1 MKIESIFAKNIN
13 RPINGVIKA
22 DQNDTAYNELDEY
35 VITKEVDLHLRS
47 FVDAYLLGLDPKKNA
62 DVSAKMGVWVSGFF
76 GSGKSHFIKILSY
89 LLKNQ
94 PVSEE
99 GKEAK
104 TPLSFFIEKVSDDAV
119 LQGDL
124 KRMANA
130 SSEVILFNIDSKAQQ
145 NHNRDAILQVFL
157 KVFNEHVGYCGDHP
171 EVAHMERFLDDK
183 GKYQAF
189 IDTLASD
196 HNLDWNAE
204 RDSYQ
209 FYGLEVGDALSKVL
223 NQQIS
228 DPQAFIDNL
237 DKGLSLSI
245 ENFAKWVQQYLDKQG
260 GGKRLVFLVDEVGQY
275 IGGHTQLMLN
285 LQTITEEL
293 GTKCHGRAWVVVTSQ
308 EDIEAVVGSGGF
320 GKDNSKDFSK
330 IQGRFTT
337 RLSLSGSNADEV
349 IQRRLLSKSDDAT
362 VALKTLF
369 HDKGDILRNQ
379 ITFRDAAIT
388 LKPFADTDS
397 FVDCYPFPPYQFLL
411 VQKIFEASR
420 QFGATGGH
428 LSKGERSMLD
438 AFQTAALAVK
448 DKPLGALVPLDSFY
462 PSIESFLEG
471 VVRTAISRVDNIVD
485 RSPFDSRVLKTLFLI
500 RYVEEVPA
508 NIDNLITFFVDEVD
522 ADKRALRSNIEE
534 SLIRLERD
542 TLISRNGDLYFFLT
556 NEERDINKE
565 IKDQDYSQTDLHK
578 LMGEIVFEDVLKDLR
593 RYRFAGN
600 GKDFDLTRL
609 IDLAPVGNRSDGGLT
624 LSVLTPLTPDFASF
638 TDPRCIEMSIEGEV
652 GQLVIRLRD
661 DQKLTDEITVYIQT
675 NNYLRLKTDGSLPL
689 TTKRIHDDKRQE
701 NTQRRNRIN
710 ATLTQ
715 MLEEAK
721 FFVLGNEKSYTGGPK
736 GAVEAALRFLVE
748 NSYNK
753 LSYIQHSPS
762 DHLSEI
768 RRLLADPTGE
778 ELDLLGG
785 SQNGQALKDVLDY
798 IDLLSG
804 RSQSVNLGTL
814 ITERFAKHPYGW
826 KENDTLLLVCRLYKA
841 GQIELSAGGVKLQ
854 ANEIYAQVDGTTKWN
869 RVSLSRRKTVD
880 RADIQAVRALA
891 RDLFGIAAPEG
902 EDDLHAWLR
911 TRFDNQS
918 RNLGNWSALATTGN
932 YPGTDD
938 IADIQGVLNKVLA
951 NQDSFAFLEHVK
963 ANADDLVDAG
973 DRYQRLETFYTQQRP
988 QWDALSLAYRNE
1000 FEPNAFF
1007 LTRDPDAAT
1016 ALATVRSI
1024 LSDPKPYGRIKDS
1037 APLIATLRTAND
1049 TVIAERRAEA
1059 LAKVDPQIETIK
1071 QDLAQIGVDADFSNQ
1086 CLKPIQDI
1094 RKKIEVETRSGQL
1107 TNLVTEAADAAE
1119 MAHGAIEKAVAAAQK
1134 AAAATSVEPEP
1145 SKVREPV
1152 AAPLVTPTK
1161 VAKPENFK
1169 PRRQITAKSVT
1180 AKQYLETSQDV
1191 EDYLAAL
1198 RMQLEEAI
1206 ASNARIEIL

>member
-1 MKIESIFAKNIN
+1 MKIENIFSKDIN

-22 DQNDTAYNELDEY
+22 DQSDKAYNELEEY
-35 VITKEVDLHLRS
+35 VITKEVDRHLRQ
-47 FVDAYLLGLDPKKNA
+47 FVDAFLLGIDRKKDT

-89 LLKNQ
+89 LLNNQ

-99 GKEAK
+99 GKDAK
-104 TPLSFFIEKVSDDAV
+104 TPLDFFIEKVVGDSV
-119 LQGDL
+119 FQGDL
-124 KRMANA
+124 RRLANA
-130 SSEVILFNIDSKAQQ
+130 HTEVILFNIDSKAEQ
-145 NHNRDAILQVFL
+145 NHSRDAILQVFL

-189 IDTLASD
+189 IDTLATD
-196 HNLDWNAE
+196 HNLDWKAE

-209 FYGLEVGDALSKVL
+209 FYATEVGDALSKVL
-223 NQQIS
+223 NQRI
-228 DPQAFIDNL
+228 DEPQAFIDNL

-245 ENFAKWVQQYLDKQG
+245 ENFAKWVQQYLDRQG
-260 GGKRLVFLVDEVGQY
+260 SDKRLVFLVDEVGQF
-275 IGGHTQLMLN
+275 IGGQTQLMLN

-293 GTKCHGRAWVVVTSQ
+293 GTKCQGRAWVVVTSQ
-308 EDIEAVVGSGGF
+308 EDIEAVVGAGGF

-349 IQRRLLSKSDDAT
+349 IQRRLLSKSDDAAA
-362 VALKTLF
+362 ALKTLF

-388 LKPFADTDS
+388 LRPFADTDS

-438 AFQTAALAVK
+438 AFQTAALAIK

-471 VVRTAISRVDNIVD
+471 VVRTAIARVDNIVD

-508 NIDNLITFFVDEVD
+508 NIDNLVTFFVDEVD
-522 ADKRALRSNIEE
+522 ADKRALRGSIEE
-534 SLIRLERD
+534 SLLRLERD

-565 IKDQDYSQTDLHK
+565 IKAQDYSQTDL
-578 LMGEIVFEDVLKDLR
+578 LRLLGEVIFEDVLKDLR

-609 IDLAPVGNRSDGGLT
+609 VDLSPYGNRNEGSLT
-624 LSVLTPLTPDFASF
+624 LSVLTPLAPDFATF
-638 TDPRCIEMSIEGEV
+638 TDPRCIELSMEG
-652 GQLVIRLRD
+652 LVIKLRD
-661 DQKLTDEITVYIQT
+661 DKKLADEITTYIQT
-675 NNYLRLKTDGSLPL
+675 QNYLKLKTDGSLPL
-689 TTKRIHDDKRQE
+689 TAKRIHDDKRQE

-721 FFVLGNEKSYTGGPK
+721 FFVLGNEKTLTGGPK
-736 GAVEAALRFLVE
+736 AAVESGLRYLVE
-748 NSYNK
+748 NSYSK
-753 LSYIQHSPS
+753 LSYIQHSAS
-762 DHLSEI
+762 DHMAEI
-768 RRLLADPTGE
+768 RRLMADPTGE

-785 SQNGQALKDVLDY
+785 SQNAKALKDVLEY
-798 IDLLSG
+798 VDLLSS
-804 RSQSVNLGTL
+804 RSQSVNLGVL
-814 ITERFAKHPYGW
+814 INERFARHPYGW
-826 KENDTLLLVCRLYKA
+826 KEQDTLLLVCRLFKA
-841 GQIELSAGGVKLQ
+841 GQIELNANGGKLQ
-854 ANEIYAQVDGTTKWN
+854 AADVYAQIDGSNKWN

-880 RADIQAVRALA
+880 KADIQAVRTLA
-891 RDLFGIAAPEG
+891 RNLFGTAAPEG

-911 TRFDNQS
+911 NRFDEQS
-918 RNLGNWSALATTGN
+918 RHLGNWSALATTGN
-932 YPGTDD
+932 YPGTDE
-938 IADIQGVLNKVLA
+938 IADIQGMLNKVLG
-951 NQDSFAFLEHVK
+951 NQDSYAFLEHLK
-963 ANADDLVDAG
+963 AHDDDLVDAG
-973 DRYQRLETFYTQQRP
+973 DRYQRLHTFYTQQRP
-988 QWDALSLAYRNE
+988 QWDALSSAYRDE

-1007 LTRDPDAAT
+1007 LGRDAEAAT
-1016 ALATVRSI
+1016 ALTTVRSI
-1024 LSDPKPYGRIKDS
+1024 LNDPKPYGRIKES
-1037 APLIATLRTAND
+1037 APLIATLRAAND
-1049 TVIAERRAEA
+1049 AVIVERRAEA

-1071 QDLAQIGVDADFSNQ
+1071 QDLSQIGVDADFSNQ
-1086 CLKPIQDI
+1086 CLKPLQDI
-1094 RKKIEVETRSGQL
+1094 RKKIETETRSGQL
-1107 TNLVTEAADAAE
+1107 TNLVTEADDAAE
-1119 MAHGAIEKAVAAAQK
+1119 NAHSRIEKAVEAATK
-1134 AAAATSVEPEP
+1134 AAAAPTPNPEP
-1145 SKVREPV
+1145 AKVKEPA
-1152 AAPLVTPTK
+1152 AAPYAPPTK

-1169 PRRQITAKSVT
+1169 PRRQITARLAASKP
-1180 AKQYLETSQDV
+1180 YLESTQDV
-1191 EDYLAAL
+1191 EDYLSAL
-1198 RMQLEEAI
+1198 REQLEEAI

>member
-1 MKIESIFAKNIN
+1 MKIESIFAKDIN
-13 RPINGVIKA
+13 RAINGVIKA
-22 DQNDTAYNELDEY
+22 DQSDKAYNELEEY
-35 VITKEVDLHLRS
+35 VITKEVDRHLRQ
-47 FVDAYLLGLDPKKNA
+47 FVDAFLLGIDRKKDA

-89 LLKNQ
+89 LLNNQ

-104 TPLSFFIEKVSDDAV
+104 TPLDFFIEKVVGDSV
-119 LQGDL
+119 FQGDL
-124 KRMANA
+124 RRLANA
-130 SSEVILFNIDSKAQQ
+130 QTEVILFNIDSKAEQ
-145 NHNRDAILQVFL
+145 NHSRDAILQVFL

-183 GKYQAF
+183 GKYQEF
-189 IDTLASD
+189 IDALATD
-196 HNLDWNAE
+196 HNLDWKAE

-209 FYGLEVGDALSKVL
+209 FYATEVGDALSKVL
-223 NQQIS
+223 NQRIEN
-228 DPQAFIDNL
+228 PQAFIDDL

-245 ENFAKWVQQYLDKQG
+245 ENFAKWVQQYLDRQG
-260 GGKRLVFLVDEVGQY
+260 SDKRLVFLVDEVGQF
-275 IGGHTQLMLN
+275 IGGQTQLMLN

-293 GTKCHGRAWVVVTSQ
+293 GTKCYGRAWVVVTSQ
-308 EDIEAVVGSGGF
+308 EDIEAVVGAGGF

-337 RLSLSGSNADEV
+337 RLSLSGANADEV
-349 IQRRLLSKSDDAT
+349 IQRRLLSKSDDAAT
-362 VALKTLF
+362 ALKTLF
-369 HDKGDILRNQ
+369 RDKGDILRNQ

-388 LKPFADTDS
+388 LRPFADTDS

-438 AFQTAALAVK
+438 AFQTAALAIK
-448 DKPLGALVPLDSFY
+448 DKPLGALVTLDSFY

-471 VVRTAISRVDNIVD
+471 VVRTAISRVDNIID

-508 NIDNLITFFVDEVD
+508 NIDNLVTFFVDEVD

-534 SLIRLERD
+534 SLLRLERD

-565 IKDQDYSQTDLHK
+565 IKAQDYSQTDLHK
-578 LMGEIVFEDVLKDLR
+578 LLGEVIYEDVLKDLR
-593 RYRFAGN
+593 RYRFTGN

-609 IDLAPVGNRSDGGLT
+609 IDLAPIGNRNEGSLS
-624 LSVLTPLTPDFASF
+624 LSVLTPLAPDFASF
-638 TDPRCIEMSIEGEV
+638 ADPRCIEMSMEGNV
-652 GQLVIRLRD
+652 GQFVIKLRD
-661 DQKLTDEITVYIQT
+661 DQKLADEITTYIQT
-675 NNYLRLKTDGSLPL
+675 QNYLKLKTDGSLPL

-721 FFVLGNEKSYTGGPK
+721 FFVLGNEKSFTGGPK
-736 GAVEAALRFLVE
+736 AAVESGLRYLVE
-748 NSYNK
+748 NSYSK
-753 LSYIQHSPS
+753 LSYVQHSPS
-762 DHLSEI
+762 DHMAEI
-768 RRLLADPTGE
+768 RRLLAEPTGE

-785 SQNGQALKDVLDY
+785 SQNAKALKDVLEY

-804 RSQSVNLGTL
+804 RSQSVNLGSL
-814 ITERFAKHPYGW
+814 INERFSRHPYGW
-826 KENDTLLLVCRLYKA
+826 KEHDTLLLVCRLFKA
-841 GQIELSAGGVKLQ
+841 GQIELSASGVKLQ
-854 ANEIYAQVDGTTKWN
+854 ADKIYAQIDGSNKWN

-880 RADIQAVRALA
+880 KADIQAVRTLA
-891 RDLFGIAAPEG
+891 RNLFTIAAPEG
-902 EDDLHAWLR
+902 EDDLYAWLR
-911 TRFDNQS
+911 TRFDEQS

-938 IADIQGVLNKVLA
+938 IAEIQGVLNKLLA
-951 NQDSFAFLEHVK
+951 NQDSYAFLEAVK
-963 ANADDLVDAG
+963 AQGSDLLDVG
-973 DRYQRLETFYTQQRP
+973 ERYQRIETFYTQQRP
-988 QWDALSLAYRNE
+988 QWDALRSAYANE
-1000 FEPNAFF
+1000 FEPNANFIK
-1007 LTRDPDAAT
+1007 RDVEAAT

-1024 LSDPKPYGRIKDS
+1024 LNDPKPYGRIKES
-1037 APLIATLRTAND
+1037 QPLIATLRIANEA
-1049 TVIAERRAEA
+1049 VVAERRAVA
-1059 LAKVDPQIETIK
+1059 FAKVDPQIETIK
-1071 QDLAQIGVDADFSNQ
+1071 QDLAGIGVDADFSNQ

-1094 RKKIEVETRSGQL
+1094 RKRIENETRSGQL
-1107 TNLVTEAADAAE
+1107 TNLVTEADDAAE
-1119 MAHGAIEKAVAAAQK
+1119 IAHSQIESAVAAATK
-1134 AAAATSVEPEP
+1134 AAEQPEPETEG
-1145 SKVREPV
+1145 SKVREP
-1152 AAPLVTPTK
+1152 AAKPLTPAPK
-1161 VAKPENFK
+1161 IKAPENFK
-1169 PRRQITAKSVT
+1169 PRRQITARSV
-1180 AKQYLETSQDV
+1180 ASKPYLETTEDV
-1191 EDYLAAL
+1191 DDYLSAL
-1198 RMQLEEAI
+1198 REQLEEAI

>member
-1 MKIESIFAKNIN
+1 MKIENIFAKDIT
-13 RPINGVIKA
+13 RAINGVIKA
-22 DQNDTAYNELDEY
+22 DQSDKAYNELEEY
-35 VITKEVDLHLRS
+35 VITKEVDRHLRQ
-47 FVDAYLLGLDPKKNA
+47 FVDAFLLGIDRKKDA

-89 LLKNQ
+89 LLNNQ

-99 GKEAK
+99 DKEAK
-104 TPLSFFIEKVSDDAV
+104 TPLDFFLEKVVGDAV
-119 LQGDL
+119 FQGDL

-130 SSEVILFNIDSKAQQ
+130 ATEVILFNIDSKAEQ
-145 NHNRDAILQVFL
+145 NHSRDAILQVFL

-183 GKYQAF
+183 GKYQEF
-189 IDTLASD
+189 INTLASD
-196 HNLDWNAE
+196 HNLDWKAE

-209 FYGLEVGDALSKVL
+209 FYATEVGDALSKVL

-237 DKGLSLSI
+237 EKGLSLSI

-260 GGKRLVFLVDEVGQY
+260 SDKRLVFLVDEVGQF
-275 IGGHTQLMLN
+275 IGGQTQLMLN

-293 GTKCHGRAWVVVTSQ
+293 GTKCQGRAWVVVTSQ
-308 EDIEAVVGSGGF
+308 EDIEAVVGAGGF

-349 IQRRLLSKSDDAT
+349 IQRRLLSKSDDAAD
-362 VALKTLF
+362 ALKTLF

-388 LKPFADTDS
+388 LRPFADTDS

-438 AFQTAALAVK
+438 AFQTAALAIK

-471 VVRTAISRVDNIVD
+471 VVRTAISRVDNIPD

-565 IKDQDYSQTDLHK
+565 IKDQDYGQTDLHK

-624 LSVLTPLTPDFASF
+624 ISVLTPLTPDFASF
-638 TDPRCIEMSIEGEV
+638 TDPRCIEMSHDGAV
-652 GQLVIRLRD
+652 GQLIIRLRD
-661 DQKLTDEITVYIQT
+661 DQKLADEITIYIKTQ
-675 NNYLRLKTDGSLPL
+675 NYLKMKTDGSLPL

-701 NTQRRNRIN
+701 NTLRRNRIN
-710 ATLTQ
+710 ATLNL
-715 MLEEAK
+715 MVEEAK
-721 FFVLGNEKSYTGGPK
+721 FFVLGNEKSFTGGPK
-736 GAVEAALRFLVE
+736 VAVEAALRFLVE

-762 DHLSEI
+762 DHLAEI

-785 SQNGQALKDVLDY
+785 SQNSKALKDVLEY

-804 RSQSVNLGTL
+804 RSQSVNLGAL

-826 KENDTLLLVCRLYKA
+826 KENDTLLLVCRLFKA
-841 GQIELSAGGVKLQ
+841 GQIELSASGVKLQ
-854 ANEIYAQVDGTTKWN
+854 ADEIYAQIDGANKWN

-880 RADIQAVRALA
+880 RADIQTVRTLA

-938 IADIQGVLNKVLA
+938 IADIQGVLNKLLA

-963 ANADDLVDAG
+963 SHADDLIDSG

-988 QWDALSLAYRNE
+988 QWDALSSAYRNE

-1007 LTRDPDAAT
+1007 LARDADTAA
-1016 ALATVRSI
+1016 ALATVRTI
-1024 LSDPKPYGRIKDS
+1024 LNDPKPYGRIKES
-1037 APLIATLRTAND
+1037 EPLIATLRTAND
-1049 TVIAERRAEA
+1049 KVIAERRAEA

-1071 QDLAQIGVDADFSNQ
+1071 QDLAQIGVDADFSNH
-1086 CLKPIQDI
+1086 CMKPIQDI
-1094 RKKIEVETRSGQL
+1094 RKKIETETRSGQL
-1107 TNLVTEAADAAE
+1107 TNLVAEADDAAE
-1119 MAHGAIEKAVAAAQK
+1119 IAHGKIEKAVEA
-1134 AAAATSVEPEP
+1134 
-1145 SKVREPV
+1145 SKRLVVAPTPV
-1152 AAPLVTPTK
+1152 DVKTITK
-1161 VAKPENFK
+1161 VTNPENFK
-1169 PRRQITAKSVT
+1169 PRRQITAKS
-1180 AKQYLETSQDV
+1180 AASKPYLETSQDV
-1191 EDYLAAL
+1191 EDYLSAL
-1198 RMQLEEAI
+1198 RKQLEEAI

>member
-1 MKIESIFAKNIN
+1 MKIENIFAKDIN
-13 RPINGVIKA
+13 RQINGVIKA
-22 DQNDTAYNELDEY
+22 DQSDRAYNELEEY
-35 VITKEVDLHLRS
+35 VITKEVDKHLRQ
-47 FVDAYLLGLDPKKNA
+47 FVDAFLLGMDRKKDA

-104 TPLSFFIEKVSDDAV
+104 TPLDFFLEKVSSDSIF
-119 LQGDL
+119 QGDL
-124 KRMANA
+124 KRLANA
-130 SSEVILFNIDSKAQQ
+130 HTEVVLFNIDSKAEQ
-145 NHNRDAILQVFL
+145 NHSRDAILQVFL

-189 IDTLASD
+189 IDALASD
-196 HNLDWNAE
+196 HNLDWKAE

-209 FYGLEVGDALSKVL
+209 FYASEVGDALSKVL
-223 NQQIS
+223 NQRID

-237 DKGLSLSI
+237 EKGLALTI
-245 ENFAKWVQQYLDKQG
+245 ENFAKWVKQYLDKKGSDQ
-260 GGKRLVFLVDEVGQY
+260 RLVFLVDEVGQF
-275 IGGHTQLMLN
+275 IGGQTQLMLN

-293 GTKCHGRAWVVVTSQ
+293 GTKCQGRAWVVVTSQ
-308 EDIEAVVGSGGF
+308 EDIEAVVGAGGF

-349 IQRRLLSKSDDAT
+349 IQRRLLSKKDEPAE
-362 VALKTLF
+362 ALKALF

-379 ITFRDAAIT
+379 ITFRDTGIT
-388 LKPFADTDS
+388 LRPFTDIDN
-397 FVDCYPFPPYQFLL
+397 FVECYPFPPYQFLL

-438 AFQTAALAVK
+438 AFQTAALAIK
-448 DKPLGALVPLDSFY
+448 DKPLGALAPLDSFY
-462 PSIESFLEG
+462 SSIESFLEG
-471 VVRTAISRVDNIVD
+471 VVRTAISRVDNIPD

-508 NIDNLITFFVDEVD
+508 NIDNLVTFFVDEVD
-522 ADKRALRSNIEE
+522 ADKRALRSAIEE
-534 SLIRLERD
+534 SLLRLERD

-565 IKDQDYSQTDLHK
+565 IKDQDYSQTDLHR
-578 LMGEIVFEDVLKDLR
+578 LLGEVIFEDVLKDLR

-600 GKDFDLTRL
+600 GKDFDLARL
-609 IDLAPVGNRSDGGLT
+609 IDLAPVGNRNEGSLT
-624 LSVLTPLTPDFASF
+624 LSVLTPLAPDFASF
-638 TDPRCIEMSIEGEV
+638 TDPRCLEMSMEAQV
-652 GQLVIRLRD
+652 GALVIKLRD
-661 DQKLTDEITVYIQT
+661 DQKLADEIKTYIQT
-675 NNYLRLKTDGSLPL
+675 QNYLKLKTDGSLPL

-721 FFVLGNEKSYTGGPK
+721 FFILGNEKSFTGGPK
-736 GAVEAALRFLVE
+736 AAVETGLRYLVE

-753 LSYIQHSPS
+753 LSYVQHSPT
-762 DHLSEI
+762 DHMAEI
-768 RRLLADPTGE
+768 RRVLADPTGE

-785 SQNGQALKDVLDY
+785 SQNSKALKDVLEY

-804 RSQSVNLGTL
+804 RSQSVNLGAL
-814 ITERFAKHPYGW
+814 INERFARHPYGW
-826 KENDTLLLVCRLYKA
+826 KEHDTLLLVCRLFKA
-841 GQIELSAGGVKLQ
+841 GQIELHANGGKLQ
-854 ANEIYAQVDGTTKWN
+854 ASDIFGQIDGSNKWN

-880 RADIQAVRALA
+880 RADIQAVRTLA
-891 RDLFGIAAPEG
+891 RDLFGTAAPEG
-902 EDDLHAWLR
+902 EDDLHGWLR
-911 TRFDNQS
+911 TRFDAQS
-918 RNLGNWSALATTGN
+918 RDLGQWSALATTGN

-951 NQDSFAFLEHVK
+951 NQDSYAFLEHVK
-963 ANADDLVDAG
+963 AHGDDLVDAG

-988 QWDALSLAYRNE
+988 QWDALIKTYRNE
-1000 FEPNAFF
+1000 FEPNALF
-1007 LTRDPDAAT
+1007 LARDAEAAA
-1016 ALATVRSI
+1016 ALATVRAI
-1024 LSDPKPYGRIKDS
+1024 LNDAKPYGRIKES

-1049 TVIAERRAEA
+1049 AVIAERRADA
-1059 LAKVDPQIETIK
+1059 LAKVDPQIEAIK
-1071 QDLAQIGVDADFSNQ
+1071 QDLAGIGVDADFSNQ

-1094 RKKIEVETRSGQL
+1094 RKRMETETRSGQL
-1107 TNLVTEAADAAE
+1107 TNLVAEAEDAAE
-1119 MAHGAIEKAVAAAQK
+1119 IAHSKIEKAVEAAKK
-1134 AAAATSVEPEP
+1134 AKEPEP
-1145 SKVREPV
+1145 DTGGSRVKEASAKPPV
-1152 AAPLVTPTK
+1152 PAPTVK
-1161 VAKPENFK
+1161 APENFK
-1169 PRRQITAKSVT
+1169 PRRQITAKLAAS
-1180 AKQYLETSQDV
+1180 KPYLETTQDV
-1191 EDYLAAL
+1191 EDYLSAL
-1198 RMQLEEAI
+1198 RKQLEDAI
-1206 ASNARIEIL
+1206 ASNVRIEIL